1 VKDQK
6 LHYVHNYLG
15 VREFLVSSKD
25 NVPEGPVELRLE
37 FAPTGKPDLR
47 KGKGSSGRV
56 QLYINGKPT
65 GEGELPVT
73 IPLVISISEGL
84 ECGRDSC
91 SHVSA
96 QYSAPFAFTGV
107 IHEVVVDVS
116 GDLIEDK
123 EAAMRS
129 VMARQ

>member
-1 VKDQK
+1 M
-6 LHYVHNYLG
+6 
-15 VREFLVSSKD
+15 
-25 NVPEGPVELRLE
+25 
-37 FAPTGKPDLR
+37 
-47 KGKGSSGRV
+47 
-56 QLYINGKPT
+56 
-65 GEGELPVT
+65 PVT
-73 IPLVISISEGL
+73 IPLTISISEGL

-91 SHVSA
+91 SRVSA